1 MSRAL
6 TDPVDAIALEAMLSE
21 IIEGI
26 LEDTTPENTSS
37 ILDELFVMHHRF
49 DQLADDYV
57 RLMTATTDLDPEIAE
72 FDFDAARDELRNL
85 LEDLSN
91 EVIDAD
97 EVVDEIH
104 LTRRRAFRAYTLPDW
119 RPDIELG
126 P

>member
-6 TDPVDAIALEAMLSE
+6 TDPVNAIALEVVLSE

-26 LEDTTPENTSS
+26 LEDTTPENTSN

-57 RLMTATTDLDPEIAE
+57 RLMTATADLDPEIAE

-104 LTRRRAFRAYTLPDW
+104 LTRRRAFRAYTPPDW
-119 RPDIELG
+119 RPDIELE